1 MRAALFL
8 LLFGCLGF
16 GWWQNHGASIGG
28 AISLAKILWL
38 NLALACFF
46 LIPAV
51 LWRDPRAGDRTRLVY
66 GLFLGSFLLRALIEA
81 PMLYVWQNW
90 RCGYGITHDLV
101 MIVLQASVRH
111 ASPLFRI
118 RMHQRGGLVSCCS
131 SRLPVKH
138 SMPGFSAAWPIRGKG
153 STLQALKQVLPRST
167 GSPGWRFPCSI
178 LPLFGGLGG
187 ILADESAEAAPRNP
201 AMRSGHRRAARCHV
215 CAV

>member
-101 MIVLQASVRH
+101 MIVLIIAGISPPRFATFPDSDASARRFGFLLLITLACEALNAWLFSRVADPRQGIYFASTEAGFATINRITWMEISLLYPAIVWWAWRH
-111 ASPLFRI
+111 
-118 RMHQRGGLVSCCS
+118 
-131 SRLPVKH
+131 
-138 SMPGFSAAWPIRGKG
+138 
-153 STLQALKQVLPRST
+153 PR
-167 GSPGWRFPCSI
+167 R
-178 LPLFGGLGG
+178 
-187 ILADESAEAAPRNP
+187 
-201 AMRSGHRRAARCHV
+201 
-215 CAV
+215 